1 MRGDATHSSRHEVE
15 TVVLVPAN
23 VERPPPEDSAL
34 SVLSGI
40 EPEPE
45 TAEQLQL
52 FLIGEPRTRL
62 PELQPN
68 DEEYPGDL
76 LGMYYLG

>member
-1 MRGDATHSSRHEVE
+1 MLAH
-15 TVVLVPAN
+15 PN
-23 VERPPPEDSAL
+23 VERWPPKDSAL
-34 SVLSGI
+34 PYGI

-45 TAEQLQL
+45 TAEQLRL
-52 FLIGEPRTRL
+52 FLIGEPRTGL

>member
-1 MRGDATHSSRHEVE
+1 
-15 TVVLVPAN
+15 VLVHPN
-23 VERPPPEDSAL
+23 VERPPPEDSAF

-52 FLIGEPRTRL
+52 FLIGEPRTEL

-68 DEEYPGDL
+68 DEDYPGDL

>member
-1 MRGDATHSSRHEVE
+1 VE
-15 TVVLVPAN
+15 TVVLVPEN

-34 SVLSGI
+34 SVTPGI

-45 TAEQLQL
+45 TAEQLRL

-62 PELQPN
+62 AELQPN